1 MLSIAQGSFSAL
13 TGIALVTA
21 NVLADQLG
29 LPLPAVPTLLLAGAL
44 AAEDLGRAG
53 ELYAASIAAATLADS
68 LWYAAGRRFGRSTI
82 HVICGLSL
90 TPKQCVSETELR
102 FGRWGGSALILSKFI
117 PGISI
122 IAPPLA
128 GALRMRWWRFL
139 YLTVAGSA
147 LWTGAFLLAGMLL
160 GRQIR
165 QVLPRIVRYGG
176 VALAASAVALAIYV
190 ALRWYQ
196 RRRLRPGAASFERT
210 QGQPRAP

>member
-1 MLSIAQGSFSAL
+1 VLSIAQGSFSAL
-13 TGIALVTA
+13 TGITLVTA

-29 LPLPAVPTLLLAGAL
+29 LPLPAVPILLLAGAL
-44 AAEDLGRAG
+44 
-53 ELYAASIAAATLADS
+53 
-68 LWYAAGRRFGRSTI
+68 
-82 HVICGLSL
+82 V
-90 TPKQCVSETELR
+90 
-102 FGRWGGSALILSKFI
+102 LSKFV
-117 PGISI
+117 PGISS
-122 IAPPLA
+122 IAPPMA

-147 LWTGAFLLAGMLL
+147 SWTGAFLLAGMLL

-196 RRRLRPGAASFERT
+196 RHRLRPGAASFERT